1 MSVTSVR
8 RRTFPQVT
16 HCIFDFDGTL
26 INSEDFL
33 SQAIEEVIVRYDKR
47 IDWSLK
53 SRTVGLPM
61 GLSGPLIIEELD
73 LPLTHQ
79 QFTEHVLN
87 TYYDKMSSGRVE
99 FMPGAKPLVQH
110 LAAHRVPQAVCSAC
124 TAFTFAL
131 KVKHFGDF
139 FDVGKHFDHIVIAG
153 DDPNVKRNKPFADP
167 YLHAISQFDP
177 PPDPRNVLVFEDS
190 PTGLQS
196 ALSAG
201 CQVILIPDS
210 RFDRKQLSA
219 EATLVIDSLDQFEP
233 HLFGL
238 PEF

>member
-1 MSVTSVR
+1 MSVPQ
-8 RRTFPQVT
+8 RTYEKVT

-26 INSEDFL
+26 INSENFL
-33 SQAIEEVIVRYDKR
+33 SHAIEEVLHRYGKR

-61 GLSGPLIIEELD
+61 GMSGPLIIEELD
-73 LPLTHQ
+73 LPLTLQ
-79 QFTEHVLN
+79 QFTDDVLN
-87 TYYDKMSSGRVE
+87 TYYDKMSSGIVE
-99 FMPGAKPLVQH
+99 FMPGAKSLVQH
-110 LAAHRVPQAVCSAC
+110 LAGHRVPQAVCSAS

-139 FDVGKHFDHIVIAG
+139 FEVGKHFDHIVKAG

-167 YLHAISQFDP
+167 YLHTISLFDP
-177 PPDPRNVLVFEDS
+177 VPDPRNVLVFEDS

-210 RFDRKQLSA
+210 RYDKNQFLD
-219 EATLVIDSLDQFEP
+219 EATLVIDSLTDFEP
-233 HLFGL
+233 LLFGL